1 MFFNI
6 NEIDKCITSIL
17 IYKINK
23 IISPTHFMIIIIQAK
38 IKSISIIIIIL
49 FIAKIKNS
57 NNACFVDIKI
67 EFYLMDDIKITFF
80 KIRSLLDS
88 NLNNLT

>member
-17 IYKINK
+17 IYNIDR
-23 IISPTHFMIIIIQAK
+23 IISPTHFMIIIIQVK

-49 FIAKIKNS
+49 FITKIKNN
-57 NNACFVDIKI
+57 NNAYFVDIKI
-67 EFYLMDDIKITFF
+67 E
-80 KIRSLLDS
+80 
-88 NLNNLT
+88 